1 MQSGRQ
7 ILHIL
12 QHNPRLDINTM
23 ELKLK
28 LITLKKIQLHKNIM
42 Q

>member
-12 QHNPRLDINTM
+12 QHNPRLDLNAE

-28 LITLKKIQLHKNIM
+28 FIALKKVQLHKNIM